1 MTWAHGA
8 VLLLLALLVP
18 GAWLAVRRER
28 RRARELRAFGDPAL
42 VGRLSPLPAR
52 RERLARHGLR
62 LAGLGLGL
70 VALAGPQVGERPAG
84 VVRTGRDLLVLLDLS
99 RSMNAAD
106 VRPSRLAAAKRIAAE
121 LAARSPGDRLGLVV
135 FGGSAFLQLPLT
147 PDHDAFRRFLE
158 AASTDNLGDPSTD
171 LSSALAAAA
180 KAFEHEGAPGYRA
193 AVLLSDGESEGD
205 PAAALAR
212 LRREDI
218 PVFAIGVG
226 TPAGAPVPADS
237 SEAPEPYHRDPIG
250 RIVVSHLEE
259 GDLRRAALA
268 TGGAYARWDDRA
280 AMAELGA
287 RLARLEAR
295 PILASRATRR
305 TERYQWPLGLALLAL
320 ALEPVVGLRR
330 RARLRHAWAAAHGPA
345 VAAALALAFT
355 ACTAARESRRGER
368 LYDAGSYR
376 DAYRSFQRALD
387 ASADPALEYNAAAAL
402 YRMKRYDEAARRFR
416 NAAGGPPRLRERS
429 QYNLGNALVRAAED
443 AAGGRKAELLG
454 QAIAAYEEALR
465 LDPADADA
473 RWNLELALRR
483 RGDEPGGSSAGRT
496 RRGDY
501 GPGRQNVPG
510 YEGNPEAAVGAMAGG
525 GFGSGEG
532 ESVEELSP
540 SAARRLLDA
549 VQREQLATHLGR
561 RAGGGR
567 SGERDW

>member
-1 MTWAHGA
+1 M
-8 VLLLLALLVP
+8 
-18 GAWLAVRRER
+18 
-28 RRARELRAFGDPAL
+28 
-42 VGRLSPLPAR
+42 
-52 RERLARHGLR
+52 
-62 LAGLGLGL
+62 
-70 VALAGPQVGERPAG
+70 
-84 VVRTGRDLLVLLDLS
+84 LLDLS

-106 VRPSRLAAAKRIAAE
+106 LRPSRLAAAKRIAAE

-135 FGGSAFLQLPLT
+135 FGGSGFLQLPLT

-158 AASTDNLGDPSTD
+158 AASTGDLGDPSTD

-205 PAAALAR
+205 PAPALAR

-259 GDLRRAALA
+259 TDLRRAASA
-268 TGGAYARWDDRA
+268 TLGAYARWDDRA
-280 AMAELGA
+280 AMAQLES
-287 RLARLEAR
+287 RLARLDAR
-295 PILASRATRR
+295 PVTGSRATRR
-305 TERYQWPLGLALLAL
+305 SERYQWPLGLALAAL
-320 ALEPVVGLRR
+320 AVEPLVGLRR
-330 RARLRHAWAAAHGPA
+330 RRSRLGRAWAAAAA
-345 VAAALALAFT
+345 VALAAV

-376 DAYRSFQRALD
+376 DAYRSFQRALE

-416 NAAGGPPRLRERS
+416 NAAGGPARLRERS
-429 QYNLGNALVRAAED
+429 HYNLGNALVRAAED
-443 AAGGRKAELLG
+443 AAGGRKDELLD

-465 LDPADADA
+465 LEPTDADA

-540 SAARRLLDA
+540 SEARRLLDA
-549 VQREQLATHLGR
+549 VEREQLASHFGR
-561 RAGGGR
+561 RASGGR
-567 SGERDW
+567 SDERDW